1 MLCLVI
7 YNQND
12 IDFLINK
19 YHAVLYV
26 ITIVINTI
34 IKITERLASE
44 KGCWERNQYWCLH
57 FLNSARIVK
66 SWFYWYGVI
75 PRIYILLLCH
85 LWIYANNT

>member
-12 IDFLINK
+12 IAFLINE
-19 YHAVLYV
+19 YYAMLYV

-44 KGCWERNQYWCLH
+44 KGC
-57 FLNSARIVK
+57 
-66 SWFYWYGVI
+66 
-75 PRIYILLLCH
+75 
-85 LWIYANNT
+85 